1 MSWNRPVGTGRRLL
15 LARADLARAKAVA
28 HVHGAAVNDLVLA
41 AAAGGGRRMLAGR
54 GNSGPG

>member
-1 MSWNRPVGTGRRLL
+1 VEPAGRHGRRLL

-41 AAAGGGRRMLAGR
+41 AEAAGCSQAG